1 MCSSSTKDKIK
12 LQIIIFC
19 VKHNRE
25 QTITLEFKMGHG
37 PGGCDMIYLSIVLIS
52 AIKYSCTIYK
62 YINITQGYQRN
73 KKYPQYLD
81 DCN

>member
-1 MCSSSTKDKIK
+1 MLNFNKKIK

-25 QTITLEFKMGHG
+25 QTITPEFEIGKGQG
-37 PGGCDMIYLSIVLIS
+37 RGGCDMIYLSIVLIN

-62 YINITQGYQRN
+62 YINITRGYQRN
-73 KKYPQYLD
+73 K
-81 DCN
+81 NIHNS